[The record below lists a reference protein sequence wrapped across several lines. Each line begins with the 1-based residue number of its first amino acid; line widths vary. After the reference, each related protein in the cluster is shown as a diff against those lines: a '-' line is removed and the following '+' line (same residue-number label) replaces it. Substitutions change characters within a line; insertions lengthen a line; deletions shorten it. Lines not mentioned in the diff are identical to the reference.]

1 MKKIYILLFVV
12 ALVCPKGFSAAK
24 TIVRQTKGQGITR
37 EQAIQK
43 ALYQAV
49 AQAKGIAVSS
59 GRYEFGFRSAGVGI
73 DTTDTGKTIEFDS
86 VSVQAGGST
95 RLTDIAG
102 WVKSYEIIDELKI
115 DDRTYEVT
123 IKAWVYYYEDP
134 EQTNRL

>member
-1 MKKIYILLFVV
+1 MKKIYTLLLVV

-59 GRYEFGFRSAGVGI
+59 GRYEFGFQSAGVGI
-73 DTTDTGKTIEFDS
+73 NTQDTGKSIEFDS

-95 RLTDIAG
+95 RMTDIAG
-102 WVKSYEIIDELKI
+102 WVDRKS
-115 DDRTYEVT
+115 V
-123 IKAWVYYYEDP
+123 V
-134 EQTNRL
+134 